1 MLQLKYIKLIMEV
14 IPMKKSHLAILTIIG
29 ASLITMT
36 GCAST
41 GTSKTTDGA
50 LIGAAGGALLGQAI
64 GHNTGS
70 TLAGAAI
77 GGLAGAAIGNNEEKK
92 DRRYYRDER
101 GYTYYIGRDGRR
113 HYE

>member
-1 MLQLKYIKLIMEV
+1 
-14 IPMKKSHLAILTIIG
+14 MKKSHLTFLTSVS
-29 ASLITMT
+29 ASLIMMT

-50 LIGAAGGALLGQAI
+50 LIGATGGALLGQAI

-70 TLAGAAI
+70 TLAGAAL

-92 DRRYYRDER
+92 DKRYYRDSR
-101 GYTYYIGRDGRR
+101 GYTYYIGSDGRR
-113 HYE
+113 YYE

>member
-1 MLQLKYIKLIMEV
+1 MNKLPIT
-14 IPMKKSHLAILTIIG
+14 LLTIAT
-29 ASLITMT
+29 ASLILS

-41 GTSKTTDGA
+41 GTTQTTDGA

-77 GGLAGAAIGNNEEKK
+77 GGLAGAAIGHNEEKK
-92 DRRYYRDER
+92 SRRYYRDEH
-101 GYTYYIGRDGRR
+101 GYTYYVGSDGRR
-113 HYE
+113 YYQ

>member
-1 MLQLKYIKLIMEV
+1 
-14 IPMKKSHLAILTIIG
+14 MKRLHITLLTIAS
-29 ASLITMT
+29 ASLIMS

-50 LIGAAGGALLGQAI
+50 LIGAAGGALIGQAI

-77 GGLAGAAIGNNEEKK
+77 GGLAGAAIGHNEEKK

-101 GYTYYIGRDGRR
+101 GYTYYIGSDGRR

>member
-1 MLQLKYIKLIMEV
+1 
-14 IPMKKSHLAILTIIG
+14 MKKTSLTLLCAAS
-29 ASLITMT
+29 ASLILMT

-50 LIGAAGGALLGQAI
+50 LIGAAGGALVGQAI
-64 GHNTGS
+64 GRNTGS

-92 DRRYYRDER
+92 DRRYYRDSR
-101 GYTYYIGRDGRR
+101 GYTYYIGSDGRR
-113 HYE
+113 YYE

>member
-1 MLQLKYIKLIMEV
+1 MEV
-14 IPMKKSHLAILTIIG
+14 GYMKKQYRVFLAAAS
-29 ASLITMT
+29 ASLIMS

-50 LIGAAGGALLGQAI
+50 LIGAAGGALIGQAI

-77 GGLAGAAIGNNEEKK
+77 GGLAGAAIGHNEEKK
-92 DRRYYRDER
+92 DRRYYRDSY
-101 GYTYYIGRDGRR
+101 GHVYYVGSDGKRY
-113 HYE
+113 YE

>member
-1 MLQLKYIKLIMEV
+1 
-14 IPMKKSHLAILTIIG
+14 MKKLQTAILAAAG
-29 ASLITMT
+29 ASMIALT

-50 LIGAAGGALLGQAI
+50 LIGAAGGALLGQAV

-92 DRRYYRDER
+92 DRRYYRDSR
-101 GYTYYIGRDGRR
+101 GYTYYVGNDGRR
-113 HYE
+113 HYQ